1 MQLEGQVIDIIYK
14 NDINSYTVATFETSE
29 QEETTIVG
37 YLPFVNEG
45 DNLKITGDIVKHPDY
60 GEQFK
65 IATFEKTMPT
75 TPEALEKYLSN
86 GSFKGVGPATAKKIV
101 NTFGKDTINVIK
113 LEPQKLTQIKGISKE
128 KALEITEQFVAN
140 WEIWQIV
147 GFLDKFGIG
156 PQSAEGVYK
165 KLGEGALERISENP
179 YILVD
184 VASKVNFEKVDRIA
198 MEMGVEESNYKRIRS
213 GIKYGFEKI
222 GLNGNSC
229 ALYDNLI
236 KYEQDLLRVDINN
249 IEEAIIQ
256 MKAKEEI
263 VLEDRPDGKEWV
275 YSKNFYE
282 AEKNIAEKIVGLR
295 NADNVKRIRT
305 LREDLRIIE
314 DNIDIELSEKQ
325 REAIESINEHN
336 VCIITGG
343 PGTGKTTIIKAIIEL
358 YKKHG
363 MKPVLCAPT
372 GRAAKRMTETTGED
386 AKTLHRL
393 LELAGMSDDTDNF
406 NTNLLVTPIDGDIII
421 VDEASMIDMFLMNYL
436 LKAIYKGTKLVLV
449 GDTDQLPSVGP
460 GSILKDIIDSKQVQT
475 ITLNQIFRQAAKS
488 KIIVNAHRVNEGESF
503 ISGNV
508 KETQI
513 DEENIE
519 LLDDFFYIN
528 EANQEKIQQTI
539 VSLCKGRL
547 KKFGN
552 YDFFSNIQVITP
564 TKKGKLGTKELN
576 VLLQKEL
583 NPEEVDKDEK
593 EFGEIKFREQDRV
606 MQTKNNYNLLW
617 EKDNDR
623 TFRKELGN
631 GIFNGELGIIDRINK
646 EEKTVRVKFD
656 DGKIATYDN
665 TDLDQLEHAYAITV
679 HKSQGSEFDVVILVA
694 SQSAPMLLTRNLI
707 YTAMTRAKKLLI
719 VIGSQSVVSY
729 MIQNNT
735 TRQRNTGLTYKLEKI
750 GE

>member
-14 NDINSYTVATFETSE
+14 NDVNSYTVATFETSE

-156 PQSAEGVYK
+156 PQNAEGVYK

-213 GIKYGFEKI
+213 GIKYGLEKV

-229 ALYDNLI
+229 VLYDNLI

-282 AEKNIAEKIVGLR
+282 AEKNISEKIVGLR
-295 NADNVKRIRT
+295 NADNVKKIRT

-460 GSILKDIIDSKQVQT
+460 GSILKDIIDSRQVQT

-719 VIGSQSVVSY
+719 VIGPQSVVSY

>member
-213 GIKYGFEKI
+213 GIKYGLEKI

-229 ALYDNLI
+229 VLYDNLI

-393 LELAGMSDDTDNF
+393 LEL
-406 NTNLLVTPIDGDIII
+406 VTPIDGDIII

-488 KIIVNAHRVNEGESF
+488 KIIVNAHRVNEGENF

>member
-1 MQLEGQVIDIIYK
+1 
-14 NDINSYTVATFETSE
+14 
-29 QEETTIVG
+29 
-37 YLPFVNEG
+37 
-45 DNLKITGDIVKHPDY
+45 
-60 GEQFK
+60 
-65 IATFEKTMPT
+65 
-75 TPEALEKYLSN
+75 
-86 GSFKGVGPATAKKIV
+86 
-101 NTFGKDTINVIK
+101 
-113 LEPQKLTQIKGISKE
+113 
-128 KALEITEQFVAN
+128 
-140 WEIWQIV
+140 
-147 GFLDKFGIG
+147 
-156 PQSAEGVYK
+156 
-165 KLGEGALERISENP
+165 
-179 YILVD
+179 
-184 VASKVNFEKVDRIA
+184 
-198 MEMGVEESNYKRIRS
+198 
-213 GIKYGFEKI
+213 
-222 GLNGNSC
+222 
-229 ALYDNLI
+229 
-236 KYEQDLLRVDINN
+236 
-249 IEEAIIQ
+249 
-256 MKAKEEI
+256 
-263 VLEDRPDGKEWV
+263 
-275 YSKNFYE
+275 
-282 AEKNIAEKIVGLR
+282 
-295 NADNVKRIRT
+295 
-305 LREDLRIIE
+305 
-314 DNIDIELSEKQ
+314 
-325 REAIESINEHN
+325 
-336 VCIITGG
+336 
-343 PGTGKTTIIKAIIEL
+343 
-358 YKKHG
+358 
-363 MKPVLCAPT
+363 
-372 GRAAKRMTETTGED
+372 MTETTGKE
-386 AKTLHRL
+386 ASTLHRL
-393 LELAGMSDDTDNF
+393 LEIGKVDDDD
-406 NTNLLVTPIDGDIII
+406 LVKQYNYEGSPIDADVII
-421 VDEASMIDMFLMNYL
+421 VDELSMVDMFLMNYL

-488 KIIVNAHRVNEGESF
+488 KIIVNAHRVNEGENF

-719 VIGSQSVVSY
+719 VIGPQSVVSY

>member
-1 MQLEGQVIDIIYK
+1 MSLLTNIKKE
-14 NDINSYTVATFETSE
+14 
-29 QEETTIVG
+29 
-37 YLPFVNEG
+37 
-45 DNLKITGDIVKHPDY
+45 LKSI
-60 GEQFK
+60 
-65 IATFEKTMPT
+65 EK
-75 TPEALEKYLSN
+75 KS
-86 GSFKGVGPATAKKIV
+86 
-101 NTFGKDTINVIK
+101 
-113 LEPQKLTQIKGISKE
+113 
-128 KALEITEQFVAN
+128 
-140 WEIWQIV
+140 
-147 GFLDKFGIG
+147 
-156 PQSAEGVYK
+156 
-165 KLGEGALERISENP
+165 
-179 YILVD
+179 
-184 VASKVNFEKVDRIA
+184 
-198 MEMGVEESNYKRIRS
+198 
-213 GIKYGFEKI
+213 
-222 GLNGNSC
+222 
-229 ALYDNLI
+229 
-236 KYEQDLLRVDINN
+236 
-249 IEEAIIQ
+249 
-256 MKAKEEI
+256 
-263 VLEDRPDGKEWV
+263 
-275 YSKNFYE
+275 
-282 AEKNIAEKIVGLR
+282 
-295 NADNVKRIRT
+295 
-305 LREDLRIIE
+305 
-314 DNIDIELSEKQ
+314 DIELSEKQ
-325 REAIESINEHN
+325 KEAVEAINENN

>member
-128 KALEITEQFVAN
+128 KALEIANQFVAN

-165 KLGEGALERISENP
+165 KLGEGALEKISENP

-213 GIKYGFEKI
+213 GIKYGLEKI

-229 ALYDNLI
+229 VLYDNLI

-282 AEKNIAEKIVGLR
+282 AEKNIAEKIVVLR

-488 KIIVNAHRVNEGESF
+488 KIIVNAHRVNEGENF

-719 VIGSQSVVSY
+719 VIGPQSVVSY

>member
-213 GIKYGFEKI
+213 GIKYGLEKI

-229 ALYDNLI
+229 VLYDNLI

-295 NADNVKRIRT
+295 NADNVKMIRT

-488 KIIVNAHRVNEGESF
+488 KIIVNAHRVNEGENF

-593 EFGEIKFREQDRV
+593 EFGEIKLREQDRV

>member
-14 NDINSYTVATFETSE
+14 NDVNSYTVATFETSE
-29 QEETTIVG
+29 QE
-37 YLPFVNEG
+37 
-45 DNLKITGDIVKHPDY
+45 DY

-213 GIKYGFEKI
+213 GIKYGLEKI

-229 ALYDNLI
+229 VLYDNLI
-236 KYEQDLLRVDINN
+236 KYEQNLLRVDINN

-719 VIGSQSVVSY
+719 VIGPLSVVSY

>member
-213 GIKYGFEKI
+213 GIKYGLEKI

-229 ALYDNLI
+229 VLYDNLI

-295 NADNVKRIRT
+295 NADNVKMIRT

-488 KIIVNAHRVNEGESF
+488 KIIVNAHRVNEGENF

-719 VIGSQSVVSY
+719 VIGPQSVVSY

>member
-101 NTFGKDTINVIK
+101 KTFGKDTINVIK

-128 KALEITEQFVAN
+128 KALEIANQFVAN

-156 PQSAEGVYK
+156 PQNAEGVYK
-165 KLGEGALERISENP
+165 KLGEGALEKISENP

-213 GIKYGFEKI
+213 GIKYGLEKI

-229 ALYDNLI
+229 VLYDNLI
-236 KYEQDLLRVDINN
+236 KYEQDLLRVDIDN
-249 IEEAIIQ
+249 IESAIIQ
-256 MKAKEEI
+256 MKTKEEI

-275 YSKNFYE
+275 YSKPFYE

-305 LREDLRIIE
+305 LREDLRKIE

-325 REAIESINEHN
+325 REAIERINENN

-393 LELAGMSDDTDNF
+393 LELAGISDDTDNF
-406 NTNLLVTPIDGDIII
+406 NTNLLVTPIDGDVII

-460 GSILKDIIDSKQVQT
+460 GSILKDIIDSNQVQT

-576 VLLQKEL
+576 ILLQNEL
-583 NPEEVDKDEK
+583 NPEEADKDEK

-665 TDLDQLEHAYAITV
+665 TDLDQLEHAYVITV

-707 YTAMTRAKKLLI
+707 YTAMTRAKNLLI
-719 VIGSQSVVSY
+719 VIGPQSVVSY

>member
-213 GIKYGFEKI
+213 GIKYGLEKI

-229 ALYDNLI
+229 VLYDNLI

-343 PGTGKTTIIKAIIEL
+343 PGTGKTTI
-358 YKKHG
+358 
-363 MKPVLCAPT
+363 
-372 GRAAKRMTETTGED
+372 
-386 AKTLHRL
+386 
-393 LELAGMSDDTDNF
+393 
-406 NTNLLVTPIDGDIII
+406 
-421 VDEASMIDMFLMNYL
+421 
-436 LKAIYKGTKLVLV
+436 
-449 GDTDQLPSVGP
+449 
-460 GSILKDIIDSKQVQT
+460 QVQT

-735 TRQRNTGLTYKLEKI
+735 TRQRNTGLTYKLRGGTKYI
-750 GE
+750 TANYKFNISASVCILWKNR